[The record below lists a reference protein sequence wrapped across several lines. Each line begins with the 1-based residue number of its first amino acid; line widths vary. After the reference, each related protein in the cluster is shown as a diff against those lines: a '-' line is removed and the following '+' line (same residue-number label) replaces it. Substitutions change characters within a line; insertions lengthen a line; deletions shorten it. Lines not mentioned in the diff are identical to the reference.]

1 MKQRPFEERYAPGW
15 QAFAAC
21 LDRLEHPNA
30 AQKASQTA
38 SLPVA
43 ELSAAYRQLC
53 QHLAIARSR
62 CYSGSLLARLNQ
74 LALRAYQQ
82 IYRTPQRRWP
92 VVLHFLTADFPQ
104 RVRADA
110 GLFWLCAALF
120 YLPLL
125 SMGLMVYQAPEL
137 IYSLLSPES
146 VTELEAMY
154 APGKTTADRKAAD
167 DVAMFGYYIYNNIGL
182 GFRTFA
188 GGILLGVGAA
198 FMLLLNGVFIGA
210 VSGYLTARGFIETFY
225 TFIAGHGAFEL
236 TGIVLAGVAG
246 LKLGWAVAAPGR
258 FSRVEALRR
267 AASGGVRLILGVVAL
282 LLLAAFIEAFWSSNQ
297 AIPVEIK
304 YAVGIAGW
312 LLVILYL
319 TLAGRRAP
327 DARFL
332 SKTDQPEG

>member
-1 MKQRPFEERYAPGW
+1 MKQRPFEERYAVGW
-15 QAFAAC
+15 RAFAAR
-21 LDRLEHPNA
+21 LDRLERSAAAKNA
-30 AQKASQTA
+30 SPTPP
-38 SLPVA
+38 LPIA
-43 ELSAAYRQLC
+43 ELPSAYRQLC
-53 QHLAIARSR
+53 QQLAIARYR
-62 CYSGSLLARLNQ
+62 RYSAALLARLNQ

-82 IYRTPQRRWP
+82 IYRAPQRRWP

-125 SMGLMVYQAPEL
+125 GMGLSVYQAPEL

-146 VTELEAMY
+146 VADLEAMY
-154 APGKTTADRKAAD
+154 APGKSADDRNATD

-258 FSRVEALRR
+258 FSRVDALRR

-282 LLLAAFIEAFWSSNQ
+282 LLLAAFIEAFWSSNR
-297 AIPVEIK
+297 AIPAEIK

-327 DARFL
+327 
-332 SKTDQPEG
+332 

>member
-1 MKQRPFEERYAPGW
+1 MKQRPFEARYAAGW
-15 QAFAAC
+15 QAFAAR
-21 LDRLEHPNA
+21 LDRLERLTQKTPQPA
-30 AQKASQTA
+30 A
-38 SLPVA
+38 LPVA
-43 ELSAAYRQLC
+43 ELPAAYRQLC
-53 QHLAIARSR
+53 QQLAIARYRRYSR
-62 CYSGSLLARLNQ
+62 SLLTRLNQ

-82 IYRTPQRRWP
+82 IYRAPQHRWSA
-92 VVLHFLTADFPQ
+92 VLRFLTADFPQ

-125 SMGLMVYQAPEL
+125 GMGLAVYQAPEL
-137 IYSLLSPES
+137 IYSLLSPEA
-146 VTELEAMY
+146 VADLEAMY
-154 APGKTTADRKAAD
+154 APDKADAQRNAAD

-188 GGILLGVGAA
+188 GGLLLGVGAA

-225 TFIAGHGAFEL
+225 TFVAGHGAFEL

-258 FSRVEALRR
+258 FSRVEALRQ
-267 AASGGVRLILGVVAL
+267 AAAGGVRLILGVTAL
-282 LLLAAFIEAFWSSNQ
+282 LLLAAFIEAFWSSNR
-297 AIPVEIK
+297 AIPAEIK
-304 YAVGIAGW
+304 YAVGGAGW

-319 TLAGRRAP
+319 MLAGRRAP
-327 DARFL
+327 
-332 SKTDQPEG
+332 

>member
-1 MKQRPFEERYAPGW
+1 MKQRPFEERYAAGW
-15 QAFAAC
+15 RAFAAR
-21 LDRLEHPNA
+21 LDRLERQAAPKNA
-30 AQKASQTA
+30 PRTTP
-38 SLPVA
+38 LPVA
-43 ELSAAYRQLC
+43 ETPSAYRQLC

-62 CYSGSLLARLNQ
+62 RYSGSLLARLNQ

-82 IYRTPQRRWP
+82 IYRAPQRRWP
-92 VVLHFLTADFPQ
+92 VVIRFLTADFPQ
-104 RVRADA
+104 RVRAEA

-125 SMGLMVYQAPEL
+125 GMGLAVYQAPEL

-146 VTELEAMY
+146 VADLEAMY
-154 APGKTTADRKAAD
+154 APNPSADNRNASTD
-167 DVAMFGYYIYNNIGL
+167 LAMFGYYIYNNIGL

-188 GGILLGVGAA
+188 GGLLLGIGAA

-225 TFIAGHGAFEL
+225 TFVAGHGAFEL

-258 FSRVEALRR
+258 LSRVESLRQ
-267 AASGGVRLILGVVAL
+267 AATSGVRLILGVTAL
-282 LLLAAFIEAFWSSNQ
+282 LLLAAFIEAFWSSNR
-297 AIPVEIK
+297 AIPSEIK
-304 YAVGIAGW
+304 YAAGGAGW

-327 DARFL
+327 
-332 SKTDQPEG
+332 